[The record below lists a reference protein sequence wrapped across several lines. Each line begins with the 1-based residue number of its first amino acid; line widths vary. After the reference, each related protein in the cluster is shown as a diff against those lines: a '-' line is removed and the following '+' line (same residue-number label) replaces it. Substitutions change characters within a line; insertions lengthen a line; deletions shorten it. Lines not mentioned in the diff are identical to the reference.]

1 MAMPDYN
8 FEEWLMSMDDKLGQ
22 LTRELPREVIGNLD
36 YSPNS
41 LAVLEG
47 WLLSSYSSPE
57 MLMESD
63 KHFLDRVACYVGECF
78 RKNLGGKWMVDN
90 SDPESA
96 YYGLP
101 VVRTEGMPA
110 HCPLPMVTAALDRR
124 TGIEMK
130 SILENQMA

>member
-1 MAMPDYN
+1 MTDDN
-8 FEEWLMSMDDKLGQ
+8 FEEWLILMDDKLEQ
-22 LTRELPREVIGNLD
+22 LARELPREVADYLD

-41 LAVLEG
+41 LAILED
-47 WLLSSYSSPE
+47 WLISSYASPE
-57 MLMESD
+57 AIMESD
-63 KHFLDRVACYVGECF
+63 KYFLDRVACYVGECF
-78 RKNLGGKWMVDN
+78 RKNLCGKWTIDD

-101 VVRTEGMPA
+101 IVRTEGMPA
-110 HCPLPMVTAALDRR
+110 HCPLPIVTAALDRR